1 MLKREFLAAVTAVFT
16 VDEIKHLEHA
26 PPASPRLHIVE
37 ITKDAAVVEPG
48 DRPEYG
54 DERELQRAKVANV
67 CRGKSSFLNYPK
79 TPSLSAVH
87 SCDQIQSDTYLNH
100 GKESRYCTAPESR
113 LVCHTC
119 CEYLKSPVLL
129 SLTVAANVL

>member
-37 ITKDAAVVEPG
+37 ITKNAAVVEPG

-54 DERELQRAKVANV
+54 DEREL
-67 CRGKSSFLNYPK
+67 
-79 TPSLSAVH
+79 
-87 SCDQIQSDTYLNH
+87 
-100 GKESRYCTAPESR
+100 
-113 LVCHTC
+113 
-119 CEYLKSPVLL
+119 
-129 SLTVAANVL
+129 